1 MVFFFNLTVEILGAF
16 PFFLLYQGN
25 NGCTVGKNLLWF
37 FEIEEIFRN
46 LTVFWSFGNN
56 LKVKT

>member
-1 MVFFFNLTVEILGAF
+1 MVFFLNLTVEILGAF
-16 PFFLLYQGN
+16 PFFLLHQGN

-46 LTVFWSFGNN
+46 ITVF
-56 LKVKT
+56 